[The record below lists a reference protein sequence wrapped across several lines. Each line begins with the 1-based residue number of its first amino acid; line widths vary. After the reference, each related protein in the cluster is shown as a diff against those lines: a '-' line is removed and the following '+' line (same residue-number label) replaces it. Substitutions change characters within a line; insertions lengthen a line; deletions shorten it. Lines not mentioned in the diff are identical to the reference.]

1 MAFTTLIGLDAI
13 LAALGESSFRQRIR
27 TKPVFGSSG
36 SDLMVGSSLANVANG
51 KRGNDVM
58 LGRAGDDRLSGSNG
72 KDTLFGGD
80 GTDLL
85 DGGNNNDVLFGEV
98 GNDTMTGGNGDDT
111 LDGGVGADIL
121 LGGNGNDTLVGGDG
135 VDTMTGGVGRDRFVY
150 TGNVFAGGT
159 PTLVPAPNIKVL
171 NQPDILPDYT
181 IGEDQIALD
190 GQALGIKNLTFQ
202 KGASAQIAD
211 GNIIVLT
218 NPFPAAGAAARAI
231 ANNSAVQAK
240 EGVFAYFNTTLG
252 ITRIVYSADLAN
264 GGDISV
270 LSNLTNQK
278 VAANIAN
285 FSAND
290 FSLV

>member
-1 MAFTTLIGLDAI
+1 MAFTTQTGLT
-13 LAALGESSFRQRIR
+13 ALLTALEESSFRQRIKR
-27 TKPVFGSSG
+27 KQVSGSSNA
-36 SDLMVGSSLANVANG
+36 DLMVGDGLTNVANG

-58 LGRAGDDRLSGSNG
+58 IGRAGDDRLSGSNG
-72 KDTLFGGD
+72 NDILFGGD
-80 GTDLL
+80 GIDVL
-85 DGGNNNDVLFGEV
+85 DGGNNNDTLFGEV

-111 LDGGVGADIL
+111 LDGGVGTDAL
-121 LGGNGNDTLVGGDG
+121 LGGNGADTLVGGDG
-135 VDTMTGGVGRDRFVY
+135 IDTMTGGAGRDRFVY

-190 GQALGIKNLTFQ
+190 GQALGIKALTFQ

-211 GNIIVLT
+211 GNVIVLT

-231 ANNSAVQAK
+231 ANNPAVKAK

-252 ITRIVYSADLAN
+252 ITRIVYSADLAE

-270 LSNLTNQK
+270 LSNLANQK

-285 FSAND
+285 FSTND